1 MNLSIDT
8 TLDCNVLAVGITIC
22 VSPTRGPRLG
32 QPHLVTRSR
41 INGGRGLLVVKLL
54 GKFKVA
60 GYACG
65 WWGGVVSVIFILP
78 SFQFVFDSLL
88 GSSAKLRDH
97 VHPADL
103 RRDTPTIWRLQPLR
117 WCIIVWSLFYSLLC
131 ELLEMQGRSLEEM
144 RGWVRTPSNCGKKGR
159 KNSVVG
165 YPLQCDNSID
175 GGCVYALVVFDR
187 EQAIQ
192 FRNINQWKRWHFS
205 NVSCQLDLCKSRA
218 ALFLYPRSRSGI
230 LKEDS
235 LPLPRAVK

>member
-1 MNLSIDT
+1 MNLSIAT
-8 TLDCNVLAVGITIC
+8 TLDCDVLAVGITIC
-22 VSPTRGPRLG
+22 VSLTRGPRLG

-78 SFQFVFDSLL
+78 SFQFVFDVLL

-131 ELLEMQGRSLEEM
+131 ELLELQGRSLEEM
-144 RGWVRTPSNCGKKGR
+144 RGWVRTPLNCGKRGR
-159 KNSVVG
+159 KNGQFSRIPATMWQFNWWRMRLCV
-165 YPLQCDNSID
+165 
-175 GGCVYALVVFDR
+175 GCVWQGAGHTVPEYKPVEALAF
-187 EQAIQ
+187 
-192 FRNINQWKRWHFS
+192 FKR
-205 NVSCQLDLCKSRA
+205 
-218 ALFLYPRSRSGI
+218 FLSA
-230 LKEDS
+230 K
-235 LPLPRAVK
+235 PL